1 MNNFEQL
8 EQDLK
13 ISYLNY
19 ENNDLK
25 ETLKYLDRMLEIILK
40 EDESLENDPFWK
52 TLTCDVFKAIV
63 LNNFYNKIELT
74 GNDLDSLLGN
84 EEELKK
90 HIKEFCHNFRN
101 NELINFI
108 SYIENITENPL
119 KDVIKIL
126 MSNIGEMNIADIK
139 IETTTDKALKE
150 NKIQEIDCFCGK
162 TFELNWDKIP
172 NTEKFTY
179 VRCPFCDSER
189 KLKNMYYKEKKE
201 NLKNKFLKIVQ
212 TYNSNI
218 KTFICSIKDSKE
230 NIITKMDISY
240 FENDKEI
247 KEQRKIF
254 AFKIIDIQND
264 FILIKSNQP
273 MSVIKDNKINL
284 NSSETVF
291 KVNNEDK
298 LNISTLTTG
307 SNYKY
312 ELSII
317 SEFDEELKNMYV
329 FGTYINVDNIN
340 EFQKYL
346 DEKGMSYKAK
356 EDAFNWIKQQKE
368 ISILKIN
375 YTASWAGYHDEE
387 GGSKTTTETDID
399 NAKFIPL
406 VRIDFNC
413 VKNNEEFTLTPH
425 SLPIKID
432 NKEYWI
438 PVIHGKINIINEL
451 DLHIFR
457 D

>member
-1 MNNFEQL
+1 MNKIEEFER
-8 EQDLK
+8 DLK
-13 ISYLNY
+13 VAYLNY

-25 ETLKYLDRMLEIILK
+25 ETLKYLDRMLETILK
-40 EDESLENDPFWK
+40 EDKSLENDPFWK

-63 LNNFYNKIELT
+63 LNNFYNKVELT
-74 GNDLDSLLGN
+74 VNDLDSLLVN
-84 EEELKK
+84 KEE
-90 HIKEFCHNFRN
+90 IKRNIQEFCNNFKDN
-101 NELINFI
+101 DLINSIFH
-108 SYIENITENPL
+108 IENITDKPL
-119 KDVIKIL
+119 ESIIKII
-126 MSNIGEMNIADIK
+126 MVNIGKMNIADIK
-139 IETTTDKALKE
+139 VEINTNDKT
-150 NKIQEIDCFCGK
+150 NNMIQKIDCFCGK
-162 TFELNWDKIP
+162 TFELDWNKIP
-172 NTEKFTY
+172 STERFIY
-179 VRCPFCDSER
+179 VRCPYCGSEI
-189 KLKNMYYKEKKE
+189 KLKNMYYKDKGE

-212 TYNSNI
+212 KYNSDV
-218 KTFICSIKDSKE
+218 KTFICSIKDNKE
-230 NIITKMDISY
+230 NIITKMNVSY

-254 AFKIIDIQND
+254 SFKVIDIQND
-264 FILIKSNQP
+264 FILIKSHQP
-273 MSVIKDNKINL
+273 MSVIKDNTINL

-291 KVNNEDK
+291 KISNDDK

-307 SNYKY
+307 YSYQY

-329 FGTYINVDNIN
+329 FGTFINVDNIN

-346 DEKGMSYKAK
+346 AEKGMSSKAK

-368 ISILKIN
+368 ISILKID
-375 YTASWAGYHDEE
+375 YTASWAGYHDEG
-387 GGSKTTTETDID
+387 GGSKTTTETNID

-406 VRIDFNC
+406 VQIDFNC

-425 SLPIKID
+425 SLPIKIN

-438 PVIHGKINIINEL
+438 PVIYGKINIINEL